1 MKRLVFLGT
10 MVLLV
15 LGLFI
20 SAMAFAEEDRT
31 QYYAKYLS
39 VADVEKAT
47 GLKGIT
53 TKHNYTL
60 HFLNAEGKEI
70 LQVRFEKAK
79 RWEEETKNKEYWTP
93 VEGIGDQAAVGIP
106 GMPYMLAF
114 KKGPHM
120 VIVSTS
126 RIEGLKLYLSVDQ
139 MKAVCKI
146 IEPRLPQTD
155 YL

>member
-1 MKRLVFLGT
+1 MKRVWILGT

-79 RWEEETKNKEYWTP
+79 RFEEETNRKDLWTP
-93 VEGIGDQAAVGIP
+93 FEGVGDQAAVGVP

-114 KKGPHM
+114 KKGHHM
-120 VIVSTS
+120 VIVSTT

-139 MKAVCKI
+139 MKAICKT

>member
-1 MKRLVFLGT
+1 MKRVLFLGT
-10 MVLLV
+10 LAFLV

-20 SAMAFAEEDRT
+20 SAMALAAEDPK

-39 VADVEKAT
+39 AADVEKAT

-53 TKHNYTL
+53 TNHNYTL

-70 LQVRFEKAK
+70 LQVRFDKAK
-79 RWEEETKNKEYWTP
+79 RFDEETERKDLWTP
-93 VEGIGDQAAVGIP
+93 FAGVGDQAAVAVP

-114 KKGPHM
+114 KKGHHT
-120 VIVSTS
+120 VIITTT
-126 RIEGLKLYLSVDQ
+126 RIEGMKLYLSVEQ
-139 MKAVCKI
+139 MKAICKI
-146 IEPRLPQTD
+146 IESRLPQTD